1 MSSPVA
7 GKYNKTNL
15 MTIFGIGQNSLDKM
29 LIASGSRLPVGN
41 NILDS
46 RKTYTDETIEFLKNE
61 FRLEIVVDPSKI

>member
-1 MSSPVA
+1 MNSPVA

-29 LIASGSRLPVGN
+29 LIASGSKLPQGT

-46 RKTYTDETIEFLKNE
+46 RKIYTDDTVEFLKNE
-61 FRLEIVVDPSKI
+61 FRLDIVVDPKSL